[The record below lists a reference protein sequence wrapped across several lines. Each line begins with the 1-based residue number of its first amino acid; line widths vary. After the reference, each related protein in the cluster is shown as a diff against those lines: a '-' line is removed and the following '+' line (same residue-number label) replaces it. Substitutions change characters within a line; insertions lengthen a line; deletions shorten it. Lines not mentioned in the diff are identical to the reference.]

1 MQITSTTLRQIIKE
15 ELDAVMNE
23 DRAEHVAG
31 IEAKIK
37 RLEAEIERAQER
49 RDEIGYDP
57 AADDPRTSKTYR
69 ELGVRIENMEDKL
82 DTLRQQREELGAMEE
97 SLDEVGLAPAMYQ
110 ALKAKGQLPPGAR
123 IDFRKG
129 MPQKKAAAPQAQKQA
144 PAQAQKQAPA
154 KVFLPAIIQNLQGK
168 VGKTAAGI
176 ILDKFKGDDRLLQ
189 MLGMALSAKK

>member
-1 MQITSTTLRQIIKE
+1 
-15 ELDAVMNE
+15 
-23 DRAEHVAG
+23 
-31 IEAKIK
+31 
-37 RLEAEIERAQER
+37 
-49 RDEIGYDP
+49 
-57 AADDPRTSKTYR
+57 
-69 ELGVRIENMEDKL
+69 
-82 DTLRQQREELGAMEE
+82 MEE